1 MTIDEAIEY
10 GRSLERA
17 AIVERMCYVHFELI
31 YMKNRARSP
40 HKITEWQHHADACKQ
55 MAESINDKY
64 HHRDQYLQILEASK
78 HNKPIGKCA
87 NELNIEI
94 KV

>member
-1 MTIDEAIEY
+1 MTIDEAIKY

-31 YMKNRARSP
+31 CMKNRARSP

-64 HHRDQYLQILEASK
+64 HHRDQYPQVLEASK
-78 HNKPIGKCA
+78 NNKSIGRCA
-87 NELNIEI
+87 KELKIIIE
-94 KV
+94 V